1 MLLTRHSLQ
10 IKGHTDWMWK
20 SGNSISW
27 NGNQEKTEVAILLSD
42 KMSIK
47 SKTIIKDIDRHYI
60 MIKELIQYDDVI
72 FVNICSSNLEVPKPI
87 SKY

>member
-1 MLLTRHSLQ
+1 
-10 IKGHTDWMWK
+10 MWK

-42 KMSIK
+42 KMGIK

>member
-1 MLLTRHSLQ
+1 M
-10 IKGHTDWMWK
+10 G
-20 SGNSISW
+20 
-27 NGNQEKTEVAILLSD
+27 
-42 KMSIK
+42 IK